1 MAHPRVTK
9 PPVPAGA
16 ASRPEI
22 ARIEIDEA
30 TTYESLEALLLRLAT
45 DRTSRTRG
53 VLIDGRQMRSRA
65 AFLRALDIAF
75 ESRFLLGMQTRVAM
89 VTTFSGEVPNPR
101 GFIELFG
108 APRGTIVHF
117 WTVEE
122 AEAWL
127 TEPSQRAG

>member
-9 PPVPAGA
+9 PPVSAGA
-16 ASRPEI
+16 ASRLEL

-45 DRTSRTRG
+45 DRPTRIRG
-53 VLIDGRQMRSRA
+53 VLIDGRQLRSRG

-108 APRGTIVHF
+108 APHGAIVHF

-127 TEPSQRAG
+127 TEPTQRAG